1 LKIFWIY
8 LNFVQP
14 SNQKPKQMDI
24 QKLVFDTLKGS
35 KVAMKSGEIAVKT
48 GVEKAE
54 VDKAIKALK
63 KEEKIIS
70 PKVCYYSA
78 K

>member
-1 LKIFWIY
+1 
-8 LNFVQP
+8 
-14 SNQKPKQMDI
+14 MDI

-63 KEEKIIS
+63 KAEKIIS
-70 PKVCYYSA
+70 PKVCYYLA